1 MEKFDANPAFSPTPC
16 NISIETVPLID
27 DVKRSIAVKVKYNH
41 NFHLDSSLEINSK
54 K

>member
-27 DVKRSIAVKVKYNH
+27 DVKRSTAVKIKYN
-41 NFHLDSSLEINSK
+41 HLDSSLEINSK